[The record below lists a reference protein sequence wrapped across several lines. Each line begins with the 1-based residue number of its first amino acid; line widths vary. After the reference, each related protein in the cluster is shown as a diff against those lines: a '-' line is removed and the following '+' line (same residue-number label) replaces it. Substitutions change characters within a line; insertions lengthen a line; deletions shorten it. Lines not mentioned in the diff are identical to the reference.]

1 MAFATAKCS
10 DAGADRSQQERRQV
24 RMIGRLQRFGLGRGD
39 ASDRRGTRGG
49 LCGLG
54 GMRSDARLRL
64 RTAASTAAPGLALAA
79 WLAAA
84 ARSFLSAF
92 ARSLARLQLRAGML
106 LRITLGLAFGEWN
119 ALSDQLFD
127 RHHRFLVEPG
137 NDRNRGAAA

>member
-39 ASDRRGTRGG
+39 ASDRRWTRGG
-49 LCGLG
+49 WCGLG

-64 RTAASTAAPGLALAA
+64 RTAAPGLALAA

-106 LRITLGLAFGEWN
+106 LRITLGLAFGEW
-119 ALSDQLFD
+119 
-127 RHHRFLVEPG
+127 
-137 NDRNRGAAA
+137 

>member
-39 ASDRRGTRGG
+39 ASDRRWTRGG
-49 LCGLG
+49 GGGLG

-64 RTAASTAAPGLALAA
+64 AASTAAPGLALAA

-106 LRITLGLAFGEWN
+106 LRITLG
-119 ALSDQLFD
+119 
-127 RHHRFLVEPG
+127 
-137 NDRNRGAAA
+137 